1 MQNKLEDMFARQLEL
16 GDHFIPMKALYK
28 NECGDI
34 LGDGDNRV
42 DQREKYILSYITLLI
57 EEAVEM
63 QRTIPSRKFWRKEIC
78 SKPMDAVEFREEL
91 ADVLHILIAI
101 SVIAGIG
108 PEELHELYVAKNQIN
123 LERLNAK

>member
-1 MQNKLEDMFARQLEL
+1 
-16 GDHFIPMKALYK
+16 
-28 NECGDI
+28 
-34 LGDGDNRV
+34 
-42 DQREKYILSYITLLI
+42 
-57 EEAVEM
+57 
-63 QRTIPSRKFWRKEIC
+63 
-78 SKPMDAVEFREEL
+78 MDAVGFREEL